1 MFTSRDLGRFLY
13 SLFNV
18 LEVIGIVAA
27 IVIAIIASVVCYH
40 IKPQWMQKRRW
51 LVPVPALVV
60 LFVFLVIPY
69 FLQKERDAQRQQE
82 LQQAR
87 AERAAWRKQYYEPAK
102 ARFDQLCQNAGEK
115 IYLTADNVDGILLLK
130 VRGDDEKY
138 QSNRYNPR
146 KDQMWEDAAVESGW
160 FRNGYIDGFLPYAMH
175 NFQGSSG
182 YKYVDVLQKDNSIIR
197 YSGDWQI
204 TIDHPFHIEPNPRHP
219 ARYAVTYENDVSWE
233 NRKHWI
239 AGTTIKVIDTQTNTL
254 MAEKTMYVF
263 VPELGYSKFEQNP
276 NPWGR
281 GKRCDPDENPYRQR
295 TATFVLKVLFPPSQP
310 QTEDAK

>member
-1 MFTSRDLGRFLY
+1 MFTSRDLGQFLY

-40 IKPQWMQKRRW
+40 IKPQWMQKHRW
-51 LVPVPALVV
+51 LVPVPALIV

-115 IYLTADNVDGILLLK
+115 IYRTADNVDGILLLK

-138 QSNRYNPR
+138 QSNRYNPL
-146 KDQMWEDAAVESGW
+146 KDQMWEDAAVESES
-160 FRNGYIDGFLPYAMH
+160 RRENYIKSFLPSRSNVFY
-175 NFQGSSG
+175 S
-182 YKYVDVLQKDNSIIR
+182 YVDVLQKDQSVTR
-197 YSGDWQI
+197 YMAWSKNGSWIVDKQ
-204 TIDHPFHIEPNPRHP
+204 TNPHPR
-219 ARYAVTYENDVSWE
+219 ARYAVTYENDISWE

-239 AGTTIKVIDTQTNTL
+239 AGTTIKVIDTQTNEL
-254 MAEKTMYVF
+254 MAEKTMYAF

-281 GKRCDPDENPYRQR
+281 GMRCPDENSYEQK
-295 TATFVLKVLFPPSQP
+295 TVIFVSKVLIPPARP
-310 QTEDAK
+310 QSEDSK

>member
-1 MFTSRDLGRFLY
+1 MFTSRDLGQFLY

-40 IKPQWMQKRRW
+40 IKPQWMQKHRW
-51 LVPVPALVV
+51 LVPVPVLIV

-115 IYLTADNVDGILLLK
+115 IYRTADNVDGILLLK

-138 QSNRYNPR
+138 QDNSYNPL
-146 KDQMWEDAAVESGW
+146 KDQMWENAALPSE
-160 FRNGYIDGFLPYAMH
+160 FDREEYIGSFLPDW
-175 NFQGSSG
+175 SG
-182 YKYVDVLQKDNSIIR
+182 VHYDYIDVLQKDGSITR
-197 YSGDWQI
+197 YSGDWHM
-204 TIDHPFHIEPNPRHP
+204 TDKPFNQEINPSHP
-219 ARYAVTYENDVSWE
+219 ARYAVTYENDISWE

-239 AGTTIKVIDTQTNTL
+239 AGTTIKVIDTQGNQL
-254 MAEKTMYVF
+254 IAEKTMYVF

-281 GKRCDPDENPYRQR
+281 GVRCPKEDPAQQE
-295 TATFVLKVLFPPSQP
+295 TSAFIAKVLFPSSQS
-310 QTEDAK
+310 QTEFAK

>member
-1 MFTSRDLGRFLY
+1 MFTPSDLGKLIVWGG
-13 SLFNV
+13 L
-18 LEVIGIVAA
+18 LGIALVT
-27 IVIAIIASVVCYH
+27 IIAMAIGFKFTARKNRLWVGLLIAVAVPYSCISPLVH
-40 IKPQWMQKRRW
+40 ELKRDQQK
-51 LVPVPALVV
+51 AAE
-60 LFVFLVIPY
+60 
-69 FLQKERDAQRQQE
+69 KE
-82 LQQAR
+82 
-87 AERAAWRKQYYEPAK
+87 AEWRKRYEPAK

-115 IYLTADNVDGILLLK
+115 IYRTADNVDGILLLK

-295 TATFVLKVLFPPSQP
+295 TATFVLKVLFPSS
-310 QTEDAK
+310 KL

>member
-1 MFTSRDLGRFLY
+1 MFTPSDLGKLIVWGG
-13 SLFNV
+13 LLGIALV
-18 LEVIGIVAA
+18 TIIAMAIGFKFTARKNRLWVGLL
-27 IVIAIIASVVCYH
+27 IAIAVPYSCISPLVH
-40 IKPQWMQKRRW
+40 ELKRDQQK
-51 LVPVPALVV
+51 AAE
-60 LFVFLVIPY
+60 
-69 FLQKERDAQRQQE
+69 KE
-82 LQQAR
+82 
-87 AERAAWRKQYYEPAK
+87 AEWRKRYEPAK

-115 IYLTADNVDGILLLK
+115 IYRTADNVDGILLLK

-295 TATFVLKVLFPPSQP
+295 TATFVLKVLFPSS
-310 QTEDAK
+310 KL